1 MVEAGTPP
9 PLSTNH
15 NNIGGDNMSK
25 NNTTQN
31 QNPNPIFIMTPQQ
44 PQQQDDSILD
54 GLGGLA
60 LSALAGLV
68 LGQFGIG
75 FPKLPKL

>member
-1 MVEAGTPP
+1 
-9 PLSTNH
+9 
-15 NNIGGDNMSK
+15 MSK
-25 NNTTQN
+25 NNNTQN
-31 QNPNPIFIMTPQQ
+31 QNPNPIFIMAPPQPPPQ
-44 PQQQDDSILD
+44 PQQDDSILD

>member
-1 MVEAGTPP
+1 MSENKT
-9 PLSTNH
+9 S
-15 NNIGGDNMSK
+15 NNVP
-25 NNTTQN
+25 TQ
-31 QNPNPIFIMTPQQ
+31 PVYIIQ
-44 PQQQDDSILD
+44 PQQAQQNDSILD

-75 FPKLPKL
+75 FLKLPKL